1 MRPALNP
8 KRSRTAHAAVDT
20 ALRSAR
26 AARFLAIRNAAKPF
40 PIPL

>member
-1 MRPALNP
+1 MRQAPN
-8 KRSRTAHAAVDT
+8 RSRTANAAART

-26 AARFLAIRNAAKPF
+26 AVGFLATRHAAKPF

>member
-1 MRPALNP
+1 MRQDLN
-8 KRSRTAHAAVDT
+8 RSRTANAAVAT

-26 AARFLAIRNAAKPF
+26 AVRFVATRNAAKPF

>member
-1 MRPALNP
+1 MRPALNS
-8 KRSRTAHAAVDT
+8 KRTSTANAAVHT

-26 AARFLAIRNAAKPF
+26 VARFLATRNAAKPF

>member
-1 MRPALNP
+1 MRQALN
-8 KRSRTAHAAVDT
+8 RNRHATAADST

-26 AARFLAIRNAAKPF
+26 VARFLAVRNVATPF

>member
-1 MRPALNP
+1 MRQAPN
-8 KRSRTAHAAVDT
+8 RSRTAHAAVHT

-26 AARFLAIRNAAKPF
+26 VAGVLATRNAAKPF

>member
-1 MRPALNP
+1 MRQAPN
-8 KRSRTAHAAVDT
+8 RSRTANAAVHT

-26 AARFLAIRNAAKPF
+26 VARFLAARHAATPL